1 MQFCAE
7 AIGNSKVISQG
18 FGNHFWGGRQGFM
31 EIDGISRQVKQESEP
46 NKRQRGVGPK
56 QMPDYMVSHNVI
68 PTSEED
74 LRSGDPCR

>member
-1 MQFCAE
+1 
-7 AIGNSKVISQG
+7 
-18 FGNHFWGGRQGFM
+18 M
-31 EIDGISRQVKQESEP
+31 EIDSISRQVKQESEP

-56 QMPDYMVSHNVI
+56 QMPDYMVSHNVT